1 MKKVVDLVA
10 QRAGISETKAKTA
23 VETVASFIKD
33 RLPAGMQSQVDK
45 YLNEDE
51 NPSDR
56 TSGMGDKLGD
66 MLGNK

>member
-10 QRAGISETKAKTA
+10 KRAGITESQAKTA

-56 TSGMGDKLGD
+56 TTGMGDKLGD

>member
-10 QRAGISETKAKTA
+10 NRAGISESQAKTA
-23 VETVASFIKD
+23 VDTVASFIKD
-33 RLPAGMQSQVDK
+33 RLPAGMQSQVNK

-56 TSGMGDKLGD
+56 TAGMGDKLGD
-66 MLGNK
+66 ILGNK

>member
-10 QRAGISETKAKTA
+10 QRAGISESQAKTA